1 MKHPSA
7 AVALAVICLAMQG
20 LPSQVFAHEGL
31 VHEDCPAGQTFTAGA
46 LQISGAFTRATLPAA
61 KVGGGYLTIENRS
74 ATPDRLLGGTS
85 EAVETVQIHQMT
97 MEGDVMKM
105 GRAEGGLEIPAG
117 EAVTLAPG
125 GYHLMMIGLRN
136 PLVEG
141 ECVEVTLQFEQA
153 GDVSVM
159 LKVSGMAADAAPEGH
174 AHH

>member
-1 MKHPSA
+1 MKTEFA
-7 AVALAVICLAMQG
+7 AVLAALCLSAS
-20 LPSQVFAHEGL
+20 LPLHASAHEGI
-31 VHEDCPAGQTFTAGA
+31 VHESCPADQTFTAGG
-46 LQISGAFTRATLPAA
+46 LEISGAFTRATLPAA
-61 KVGGGYLTIENRS
+61 KVAGGYLTVENRG
-74 ATPDRLLGGTS
+74 TIPDRLLGGTS
-85 EAVETVQIHQMT
+85 EAVESVQVHQMKI
-97 MEGDVMKM
+97 EGDVMKM

-153 GDVSVM
+153 GEVPVM
-159 LKVSGMAADAAPEGH
+159 LNVGGMAADAAPEGH